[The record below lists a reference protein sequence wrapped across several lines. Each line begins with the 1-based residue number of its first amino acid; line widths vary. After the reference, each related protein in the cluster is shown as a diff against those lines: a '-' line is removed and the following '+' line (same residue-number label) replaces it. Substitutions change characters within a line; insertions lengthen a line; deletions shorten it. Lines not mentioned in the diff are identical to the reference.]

1 MPDLVFSNA
10 EIRNVAD
17 DPRAAVGLTSPIDL
31 LLPNTC
37 CAIPTCLWGSGS
49 QIRVLYWTAGEMTDL
64 RRVRNIGIS
73 AHIDSGKTTLTERML
88 FYCGRIHR
96 MRDVRG
102 GDGGATMDHMELER
116 ERGITITSAATRLD
130 WKNEE
135 LKIPRHVVNVI
146 DTPGHVDFTV
156 EVERS
161 LRVLDGAVLVLCS
174 VGGVQSQSLT
184 VDRQMKRYGV
194 PRIAFINKMDRT
206 GANPDKVME
215 AMRDK
220 LGTNP
225 VPLQIPIGTE
235 SEFAGVVDL
244 ILMQAVYSRGD
255 EGELVER
262 TEIPSEILDQAKK
275 ARGAMLETLSQFDDQ
290 LMGILLEEREPE
302 ARDVRRIIR
311 DATLAQQITPV
322 LMGSAFRNKSVQE
335 VLDAVTLYLPCP
347 TDVEVYANDN
357 STKTESAEDGRPPRV
372 RLTNDK
378 NGPMVAMA
386 FKTVVE
392 SFGQLTYMRIYQG
405 SMKKGHVYI
414 NARTG
419 QSVRVGRIVRMH
431 ADDREDID
439 AGDAGDIVAVVGVD
453 CASGDTFLEEGLQLS
468 LENIFVAE
476 PVIRLSIA
484 PSRRDDADK
493 LGKALERFRRE
504 DPTFRVLSDE
514 ETNETLIAGMG
525 QLHLEVYIERIRRE
539 YKCQCN
545 IGEPRVSYKERP
557 TRRVEFNH
565 RRKRQS
571 GGSGQYGHIIGVMEP
586 LPEDSDVHYEFVDE
600 VTGGRIPREYIKPC
614 DQGFRDQLVK
624 GPLGEYEVIGVKICL
639 QDGSYH
645 DVDSSDMAFKLTARE
660 AMRDSILR
668 KAGMAL
674 LEPFMLLEIE
684 TPDEFQGVV
693 VGHLSSKRGVVNS
706 SEVTDGTC
714 IITAEVPLAEM
725 FDYANEIRSMT
736 QGKGSFS
743 MEFKCYRQAPKSI
756 QEAVLAK
763 RRREKELVA

>member
-1 MPDLVFSNA
+1 
-10 EIRNVAD
+10 
-17 DPRAAVGLTSPIDL
+17 
-31 LLPNTC
+31 
-37 CAIPTCLWGSGS
+37 
-49 QIRVLYWTAGEMTDL
+49 MTDL
-64 RRVRNIGIS
+64 SRVRNIGIS

-88 FYCGRIHR
+88 FYCGRIHKI
-96 MRDVRG
+96 RDVKG

-116 ERGITITSAATRLD
+116 ERGITITSAATRVN
-130 WKNEE
+130 WKNDA
-135 LKIPRHVVNVI
+135 LKIPDHVVNVI

-161 LRVLDGAVLVLCS
+161 LRVLDGAILVLCS

-206 GANPDKVME
+206 GANPDKVMA

-220 LGTNP
+220 LKTNP
-225 VPLQIPIGTE
+225 VPLQIPIGAE
-235 SEFAGVVDL
+235 STFEGVVDL
-244 ILMQAVYSRGD
+244 VLMKAVYFKGE
-255 EGELVER
+255 EGEVIER
-262 TEIPSEILDQAKK
+262 VDIPADLLDQAKE
-275 ARGAMLETLSQFDDQ
+275 ARAEMLEALSQFDDG
-290 LMGILLEEREPE
+290 LMEILLEEGEPE
-302 ARDVRRIIR
+302 VEDVRRIIR
-311 DATLAQQITPV
+311 DATLAQQVTPV
-322 LMGSAFRNKSVQE
+322 LMGSAFKNKGVQE
-335 VLDAVTLYLPCP
+335 ALDAVTMYLPCP
-347 TDVEVYANDN
+347 TDVEVFANDN
-357 STKTESAEDGRPPRV
+357 SKDAELDEDGKPPQV
-372 RLTNDK
+372 KLTNNKKD
-378 NGPMVAMA
+378 PMVAMA

-392 SFGQLTYMRIYQG
+392 AFGQLTYMRIYQG
-405 SMKKGHVYI
+405 SLQKGQSYV

-453 CASGDTFLEEGLQLS
+453 CASGDTFLGDGVELS
-468 LENIFVAE
+468 LENIYVAE
-476 PVIRLSIA
+476 PVIRLSIEPA
-484 PSRRDDADK
+484 KRDDADK

-504 DPTFRVLSDE
+504 DPTFHVLSDE

-525 QLHLEVYIERIRRE
+525 QLHLDVYIERIKRE
-539 YKCQCN
+539 YKCECI

-557 TRRVEFNH
+557 TKRVEFNH
-565 RRKRQS
+565 KRKKQS
-571 GGSGQYGHIIGVMEP
+571 GGSGQYGHVVGVMEP
-586 LPEDSDVHYEFVDE
+586 LPEDAEENYEFVDE

-614 DQGFRDQLVK
+614 DQGFQDQLTK
-624 GPLGEYEVIGVKICL
+624 GPLGEYEVVGVKIIL

-660 AMRDSILR
+660 AMRESILN

-674 LEPFMLLEIE
+674 LEPIMLLEIE
-684 TPDEFQGVV
+684 TPDEFQGAV
-693 VGHLSSKRGVVNS
+693 VGHLSSKRGVVGS

-714 IITAEVPLAEM
+714 IIIADVPLAEM

-743 MEFKCYRQAPKSI
+743 MEFKCYRQAPKNI
-756 QEAVLAK
+756 QESVLEK
-763 RRREKELVA
+763 RRKEKEQSK